1 MQRFRR
7 WRVQEHKR
15 ELAAFDEI
23 QDITD
28 QVEMQ
33 LRYRQLKADLKLMNI
48 ERLLSQKIEWLQQRH
63 LDRLKEI

>member
-7 WRVQEHKR
+7 WRVQEHKQK
-15 ELAAFDEI
+15 LAAFEEI

-28 QVEMQ
+28 QVELQ